1 MPPIIEAMFS
11 GARGARTGALPQP
24 RSWRRSHSLPVRLA
38 ACVLLAWAPGASAQD
53 IALSAEQARALGV
66 AVQAP
71 AAGSGGEVVGL
82 AAEVMVPNNQ
92 LHVVSTPLPGL
103 VESIQVAVNARVRKG
118 QLLARMQSSALAEA
132 QRGYLQAH
140 TQLQLAAANLDRDQK
155 LAAEGL
161 IAESRLLSTR
171 ASHVEA
177 SALLAERRHV
187 LRLAGMSEADIARL
201 QSGTAI
207 TSGVAILA
215 PASGVVVEQM
225 AQAGQRLEAYT
236 PIYKIAQ
243 LDPLWLEIQ
252 APLARAAGIRE
263 GAAVRVPSADA
274 AGRIIS
280 VGKAVTPESQTL
292 MLRALVTRNAARLRP
307 GQYVEA
313 AVASDTGTGS
323 QWRVPNAALVRHQSR
338 LLLFARTP
346 AGFRAVSVTLV
357 QEGPQSSVVA
367 GELAGTDAIA
377 VAGVAAL
384 KARLLGIGG

>member
-1 MPPIIEAMFS
+1 MAAMIS
-11 GARGARTGALPQP
+11 GVRSARTGAP
-24 RSWRRSHSLPVRLA
+24 RARRSGPILPALLPLA
-38 ACVLLAWAPGASAQD
+38 ACAALILAPCAPAQD
-53 IALSAEQARALGV
+53 VALTPEQARALGV

-71 AAGSGGEVVGL
+71 AAESGGEVVGL

-103 VESIQVAVNARVRKG
+103 VESIHVAVNERVRKG

-132 QRGYLQAH
+132 QRGYLQAQ

-187 LRLAGMSEADIARL
+187 LRLAGMSEADVIHL

-207 TSGVAILA
+207 SSSVAILA
-215 PASGVVVEQM
+215 PASGAVVEQL

-252 APLARAAGIRE
+252 APLARAGGIRE
-263 GAAVRVPSADA
+263 GAAVRVPAVDA
-274 AGRIIS
+274 VGRIIS

-292 MLRALVTRNAARLRP
+292 MLRALIVRNASRLRP

-313 AVASDTGTGS
+313 AVASAAGDGN

-338 LLLFARTP
+338 LLVFARTP
-346 AGFRAVSVTLV
+346 EGFRAVAVTLV
-357 QEGPQSSVVA
+357 QEGPQSSLVA
-367 GELAGTDAIA
+367 GALQASDAIA

>member
-1 MPPIIEAMFS
+1 MVFMFP
-11 GARGARTGALPQP
+11 GVRTARTGARQ
-24 RSWRRSHSLPVRLA
+24 RRRPGRTLLLLVLIAGFEVLSLAL
-38 ACVLLAWAPGASAQD
+38 GARAQD
-53 IALSAEQARALGV
+53 LALNAYQARALGV
-66 AVQAP
+66 TVQAP
-71 AAGSGGEVVGL
+71 APESSGEVVGL

-103 VESIQVAVNARVRKG
+103 VESIQVAVNERVRKG

-132 QRGYLQAH
+132 QRGYLQAQ

-171 ASHVEA
+171 AGHVEA
-177 SALLAERRHV
+177 TALLAERRHV
-187 LRLAGMSEADIARL
+187 LRLEG
-201 QSGTAI
+201 GTAI

-215 PASGVVVEQM
+215 PATGVVVEQM

-263 GAAVRVPSADA
+263 GSAVRVPSADA
-274 AGRIIS
+274 SGRIIS

-346 AGFRAVSVTLV
+346 TGFRSVPVTMV